1 MFPFRRNQADV
12 VFSFCAHQ
20 VELLGKIVT
29 NYTGTTLRE
38 LSGTL
43 KDMMERQEALEAHLN
58 EGESAG
64 AQITFAS
71 PDEEAFAE

>member
-1 MFPFRRNQADV
+1 MSLRITTEKAYTACAPSLPAGPVSYTHLDV
-12 VFSFCAHQ
+12 YKRQ
-20 VELLGKIVT
+20 
-29 NYTGTTLRE
+29 
-38 LSGTL
+38 
-43 KDMMERQEALEAHLN
+43 ERQEALEAHLN

>member
-1 MFPFRRNQADV
+1 
-12 VFSFCAHQ
+12 
-20 VELLGKIVT
+20 
-29 NYTGTTLRE
+29 
-38 LSGTL
+38 
-43 KDMMERQEALEAHLN
+43 MMERQEALEAHLN